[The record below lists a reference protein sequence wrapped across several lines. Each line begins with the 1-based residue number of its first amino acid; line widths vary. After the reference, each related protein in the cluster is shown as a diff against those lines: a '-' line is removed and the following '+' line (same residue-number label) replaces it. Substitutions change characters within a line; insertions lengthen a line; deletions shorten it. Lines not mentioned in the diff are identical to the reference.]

1 MANYLDSISPDDI
14 RNADFDK
21 YFYSLPEKE
30 RKRVFK
36 SLQSVGFE
44 APTEDNVFVEAGQAF
59 SQSLVSAGRGLG
71 ATFNELGMGSG
82 VQDYFTGVLNRNQQ
96 WNAPSDMGAGTYIAR
111 ALGSSTGST
120 VGVLGASIAGS
131 LINPTVGLG
140 AGLTVGFAQTFGD
153 NVQRNRAAG
162 YSENKA
168 LGMAFLESAVDTTI
182 ENLPGGIV
190 GKQAKNIGFLKNLTE
205 SGKKAL
211 MNKVGQKMAAEV
223 GQEQAQNL
231 LWQWAKKT
239 TVSGLGESGEE
250 GLQYLNSYINQKLG
264 GDPNAEFSIEELA
277 DAMAQGFIGGFG
289 IGGVMNVAEVRNES
303 KRGVTEPVSETVP
316 AAPEGFAETSVSDVS
331 DKSDKS
337 DKSDMSDKLDM
348 GAETSVS
355 DMVAEQSVDSLSDD
369 VIRGVAEEFG
379 VKVDYVDNYKG
390 EKKIAEDATGFFDKS
405 TNTIYLGRD
414 ARDDLGVTLGHEF
427 KHFLDKEHADLVK
440 GFDAIWEAGQTE
452 DGKKYFQKLVKD
464 WNLTEDIKQKE
475 FSAEVFGKI
484 FVRPETWRSYAENLE
499 RQTPGLGEKFIKV
512 LQQFIQAIKKRLAG
526 LGELAEQSPEAEVL
540 FNNVS
545 ELEAEAGR
553 ILAEVRR
560 RNGNASQVEN
570 VVGAKGNTNVE
581 TVPVS
586 EINVDAKR
594 FQFKSNTNKS
604 SGVDESNKLGGDW
617 DARTAGNLYLWQD
630 KNGKLYVVNGHH
642 RLELA
647 QRNGVENLNA
657 IIDRESDGVTAEQAR
672 RNGVLINIRD
682 GQGEVRDYASF
693 VRSENMTE
701 EEAKNQGVTARQKGR
716 SGYLLGKSGNTLYE
730 AYLNEVI
737 PESKA
742 VIIAEVAQGNEAIEY
757 AGIKLA
763 TDRKLSGEVLRQ
775 TLKLAAQNAT
785 GKKSD
790 TVQDSLFDMVDD
802 SVLQEWEAIGKLAAN
817 HIKGI
822 RTRIDAAKDAI
833 KNPEAAKSLGVKTS
847 KGAEQLLAKAQEEL
861 ARWEHYYTD
870 ADLMAQLREE
880 AGIKQENVVEGADVS
895 DLSDP
900 ASSKDYAET
909 NISEA
914 ANVKSETEDTGRFNP
929 ESETPLLSA
938 EEDANDFQLVAESK
952 EEAAKAEKEA
962 QKDEVRKQEQ
972 AKEEAAK
979 QSAELFADKGAEKP
993 AKKFV
998 WDDFKDRKEE
1008 LGFSF
1013 NEFHKEYQSK
1023 LKAKIKS
1030 ELKSYSQ
1037 NYGNYNEVDWETVAN
1052 DAMGKAYMNFDPN
1065 SGVKIE
1071 TLANTY
1077 IKNAI
1082 DDVKRRMKRKKDA
1095 TGGMLSIDQ
1104 TNEDGESLA
1113 NVIPDE
1119 NASVVPKDESNAA
1132 TEKYLELESQLSEND
1147 KKIFD
1152 LSNKGKSP
1160 TQIAHELGGE
1170 WTVQKV
1176 KDRLGKIRDSVSK
1189 EMAKNFGFESKLSD
1203 DDKKML
1209 DLNRKGNPVSK
1220 IAHDLGKGWNKE
1232 KVDARLRELRAVIA
1246 DELGI
1251 EYRKKLHSQVN
1262 PVVVDGHVREEYADL
1277 LSKKEYTPTTLKA
1290 LQDKAMDWIVKKGG
1304 IVQAAD
1310 AIIHNNAPSNT
1321 AVAEI
1326 ARRFIL
1332 NSNVFANDV
1341 SYEDRVKLNKIEMN
1355 ERSRAGLTLR
1365 SMRLDSLNLDD
1376 VASVQALLDKLHEN
1390 MPSEEVRKLREDIK
1404 KKTGIDILKIDQ
1416 KVVDDKAQ
1424 LDALLRAELAHKA
1437 SWVDKLYEYWV
1448 NSILS
1453 GPTTHVAN
1461 FAGNTANAVYE
1472 LGIKRFTEA
1481 LVNTVAGRKD
1491 GATFQEFKEMSK
1503 AFNWKNAKAAFL
1515 RALDIEA
1522 LDQSGKFMENR
1533 TVAIGGKFGRV
1544 IRMPGRLLAAADAMA
1559 KAIIEPMET
1568 VAYACRMGVQ
1578 QGYSGQDLQ
1587 KYIQDQ
1593 LTDSKSVSY
1602 QWGKQRAKE
1611 LAFQEDPG
1619 YFINR
1624 LMALRETPGYMG
1636 AALRIVLPFIK
1647 TPTNILRQ
1655 GARKSVFGSFGL
1667 LADMISRIKDK
1678 RGFDGAYVAR
1688 AAEQIIAW
1696 GTFMSFFALDDD
1708 DELPIITGSSAPY
1721 GSAEYG
1727 FKANKIPPYSIRIGD
1742 KWFSYKRIEPM
1753 STGLALIADTLQALK
1768 NAKNGKDGEAI
1779 IRDLFRGGNQI
1790 WLEKSFLDGLGEISK
1805 AIENPSNFS
1814 RAVINPVKGL
1824 IPNLYTQMRQSFDEN
1839 VQDTK
1844 SREKGVEW
1852 FKEQFFTVTN
1862 RAGIT
1867 TALPKVDYFGRDV
1880 KKDDWGDESYTAL
1893 WRILGVQR
1901 MDADSSVDK
1910 AERLILNYNQKN
1922 PDESWYPSIPQPT
1935 FKRDG
1940 QKYYFSGENYTN
1952 FAKDAGVLA
1961 HKQIKNAISAG
1972 RLNVNNPSKA
1982 DIDLMKKVFTRARK
1996 ETIDRHIQKA
2006 KKL

>member
-1 MANYLDSISPDDI
+1 MASYLDSNSPVDTS
-14 RNADFDK
+14 NFDYNK

-30 RKRVFK
+30 RKRIFEAR
-36 SLQSVGFE
+36 QRVGLE

-59 SQSLVSAGRGLG
+59 SQSLVNAARGFG
-71 ATFNELGMGSG
+71 ATINELGMGSG
-82 VQDYFTGVLNRNQQ
+82 VQDYFTGVLRRNQQ
-96 WNAPSDMGAGTYIAR
+96 WNAPSDMGASTYIAR

-120 VGVLGASIAGS
+120 VGVLGASTAGGI
-131 LINPTVGLG
+131 INPAVGFG

-223 GQEQAQNL
+223 GQKQAQNL

-289 IGGVMNVAEVRNES
+289 MGGVTNIAEVRNES
-303 KRGVTEPVSETVP
+303 KRGVTKPVSEPVP
-316 AAPEGFAETSVSDVS
+316 AAPEDFAETSVSDS
-331 DKSDKS
+331 ATSEDFAETSLS
-337 DKSDMSDKLDM
+337 DM

-355 DMVAEQSVDSLSDD
+355 DTVAEQSVDSLSDE

-390 EKKIAEDATGFFDKS
+390 DKQIAEDATGFFDKS
-405 TNTIYLGRD
+405 TNTIYLGLD

-440 GFDAIWEAGQTE
+440 GFDAIWESGQTE
-452 DGKKYFQKLVKD
+452 EGKKFFQKLAKD
-464 WNLTEDIKQKE
+464 WGLSEDIKQKE

-512 LQQFIQAIKKRLAG
+512 LQQFIQAIKKRLSG

-861 ARWEHYYTD
+861 SRWEHYYTD

-880 AGIKQENVVEGADVS
+880 AGIKQENVVEEAVKSDVLDKSDVS
-895 DLSDP
+895 DK
-900 ASSKDYAET
+900 SKDT
-909 NISEA
+909 
-914 ANVKSETEDTGRFNP
+914 TGRFNP

-962 QKDEVRKQEQ
+962 QKDEVRKQEK

-979 QSAELFADKGAEKP
+979 QSADLFADNEDVTPKP
-993 AKKFV
+993 AKKSV
-998 WDDFKDRKEE
+998 WGDYEDRKEE

-1013 NEFHKEYQSK
+1013 NEFYDRYLPKM
-1023 LKAKIKS
+1023 KAKIKS
-1030 ELKSYSQ
+1030 ELKSYSK
-1037 NYGNYNEVDWETVAN
+1037 NYGNYNEDDWVAVAN
-1052 DAMGKAYMNFDPN
+1052 DAIGKAYMNFDPN
-1065 SGVKIE
+1065 AGVKIE

-1113 NVIPDE
+1113 NVIPDD
-1119 NASVVPKDESNAA
+1119 NASAVPKDESNEA
-1132 TEKYLELESQLSEND
+1132 TEKYLELESQLSAND

-1160 TQIAHELGGE
+1160 TQIAHELGGK

-1176 KDRLGKIRDSVSK
+1176 KDRLGEIRDAVSK
-1189 EMAKNFGFESKLSD
+1189 EMAKNFGFESNLSD

-1209 DLNRKGNPVSK
+1209 DLSRKGHSSSK

-1251 EYRKKLHSQVN
+1251 EFRKKLHSQVN

-1277 LSKKEYTPTTLKA
+1277 LSKKEYTPTTLKE
-1290 LQDKAMDWIVKKGG
+1290 LQDKAMDWIIKQGG

-1310 AIIHNNAPSNT
+1310 AIIHNKAPSNT

-1326 ARRFIL
+1326 ARRYIL

-1376 VASVQALLDKLHEN
+1376 VASVQALLDKLHEG
-1390 MPSEEVRKLREDIK
+1390 MPSEEVSNLREEIK
-1404 KKTGIDILKIDQ
+1404 KKLDIDILKIDQ
-1416 KVVDDKAQ
+1416 KVIDDKTQ

-1437 SWVDKLYEYWV
+1437 SWGDKLYEYWV

-1453 GPTTHVAN
+1453 GPITHVAN

-1491 GATFQEFKEMSK
+1491 GATFQEFKEMQK

-1515 RALDIEA
+1515 RSYDLEVLDP
-1522 LDQSGKFMENR
+1522 SGKFMENR
-1533 TVAIGGKFGRV
+1533 NVAIGGKLGRA
-1544 IRMPGRLLAAADAMA
+1544 IRVPGRLLAAADAMA

-1568 VAYACRMGVQ
+1568 AAYACRMGVQ
-1578 QGYSGQDLQ
+1578 QGYSGQELQ
-1587 KYIQDQ
+1587 KYIQAQ
-1593 LTDSKSVSY
+1593 MTDNKSVSY

-1611 LAFQEDPG
+1611 LAFQEEPG

-1624 LMALRETPGYMG
+1624 LMALRETPGWIG
-1636 AALRIVLPFIK
+1636 TALRIMLPFIK
-1647 TPTNILRQ
+1647 TPTNIILQ
-1655 GARKSVFGSFGL
+1655 GTRKSVLGSVGL
-1667 LADMISRIKDK
+1667 VFDTASRIKNK
-1678 RGFDGAYVAR
+1678 RGFDDSYVAR
-1688 AAEQIIAW
+1688 VAEQIIAW
-1696 GTFMSFFALDDD
+1696 GTLMAFVSLDDD

-1727 FKANKIPPYSIRIGD
+1727 FKANKIPPYSIRIGN

-1753 STGLALIADTLQALK
+1753 ATGLALIADARQAWK
-1768 NAKNGKDGEAI
+1768 NAKNGKDGGSI
-1779 IRDLFRGGNQI
+1779 IKDLFRGGGQI
-1790 WLEKSFLDGLGEISK
+1790 FLEKSFLDGLGEISK
-1805 AIENPSNFS
+1805 AWDDPDSLS
-1814 RAVINPVKGL
+1814 RAVANPVKGL

-1910 AERLILNYNQKN
+1910 AERLIMNYNQKN

-1996 ETIDRHIQKA
+1996 ETIDKHIKNA
-2006 KKL
+2006 KKY